1 MIRILAVSIGLLV
14 GSGSAFA
21 DTCAEELG
29 TDGADTL
36 VDQCE
41 QVSQATHPPCNA
53 ANTCDMIRSEIKR
66 GCRMLERGDRPDFCL
81 DLR

>member
-1 MIRILAVSIGLLV
+1 VIRIAALSIVLV
-14 GSGSAFA
+14 FGSGQAFA
-21 DTCAEELG
+21 DTCADELG
-29 TDGADTL
+29 ADGADTL

-53 ANTCDMIRSEIKR
+53 SNSCDMIRSEIKR